1 MMKQKK
7 SKSNKSKK
15 KKKSNNN
22 TTITTNNKKRKRK
35 SSDSS
40 GNNNVGEDVV
50 HYDVEEDGDGN
61 KTTKPILFREDSF
74 DYFSF
79 QQYKDSDFNKKEE
92 CDIIGGAKDDW
103 DRRCVAARPKRKKI
117 EMAPKD
123 TSLLSI
129 KI

>member
-1 MMKQKK
+1 M
-7 SKSNKSKK
+7 
-15 KKKSNNN
+15 
-22 TTITTNNKKRKRK
+22 
-35 SSDSS
+35 
-40 GNNNVGEDVV
+40 
-50 HYDVEEDGDGN
+50 
-61 KTTKPILFREDSF
+61 LFREDSF

-117 EMAPKD
+117 ETAPKD